1 MWKGN
6 PAWDL
11 LAQEFA
17 KWRPALANM
26 IFEKIF
32 GANKGTSLLVVFV
45 KDAFSV
51 VGEVTFPEGF
61 EKDAQQ
67 SMVIGGS
74 PVNVGKQTKLG
85 LGRAPVQSL
94 HRRSEIISLRIH
106 KQRGT
111 FQSPAGMMIISFKD
125 ITHRYQESTSRFK
138 RTTLAF
144 GYAFISSGAKI
155 QAGQSHTA
163 YR

>member
-1 MWKGN
+1 
-6 PAWDL
+6 
-11 LAQEFA
+11 
-17 KWRPALANM
+17 M
-26 IFEKIF
+26 IFEKVF

-51 VGEVTFPEGF
+51 VGEVTFPEGV

-67 SMVIGGS
+67 SMVIGG
-74 PVNVGKQTKLG
+74 PVNMGKQTKLR

-106 KQRGT
+106 KQKGT
-111 FQSPAGMMIISFKD
+111 FRSPAGMMIISLKD
-125 ITHRYQESTSRFK
+125 ITYRYQESTSRFK

-144 GYAFISSGAKI
+144 GYASISSGPKI